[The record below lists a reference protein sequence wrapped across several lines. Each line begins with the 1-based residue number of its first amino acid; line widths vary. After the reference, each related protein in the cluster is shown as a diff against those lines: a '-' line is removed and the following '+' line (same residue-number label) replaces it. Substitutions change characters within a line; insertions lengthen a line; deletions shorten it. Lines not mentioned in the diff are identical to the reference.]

1 MIRLEQVHK
10 AFGGVPAIAGLDLEI
25 PAGSIFGLLGPNGA
39 GKTTLLRMI
48 MGLLQP
54 DSGRI
59 TLFERLA
66 PGEVEAARSTGYMP
80 QQLALYEGLSVAE
93 NIAFFGR
100 LYGVE
105 RRTLATRIDEVLR
118 RVELQRRRA
127 ALAGTLSGGMMRRAM
142 LASVLVHHPRL
153 LILDEPTAGVDP
165 VLRLRF
171 WAWFRQLAAEGL
183 TILVT
188 THHISEAAACE
199 QVVFL
204 REGRLLEQGS
214 PQALIE
220 RYGAADL
227 EAAFVAATHETPDAP
242 TPPHAP
248 GDGPHLEPLP

>member
-1 MIRLEQVHK
+1 
-10 AFGGVPAIAGLDLEI
+10 
-25 PAGSIFGLLGPNGA
+25 
-39 GKTTLLRMI
+39 
-48 MGLLQP
+48 
-54 DSGRI
+54 
-59 TLFERLA
+59 
-66 PGEVEAARSTGYMP
+66 
-80 QQLALYEGLSVAE
+80 QLALYEGLSVEE

-100 LYGVE
+100 LYGVDG
-105 RRTLATRIDEVLR
+105 RTLSRRIDEVLE
-118 RVELQRRRA
+118 RVELRRRRK

-142 LASVLVHHPRL
+142 LASVLVHEPRL

-171 WAWFRQLAAEGL
+171 WGWFRRLVGEGL

-204 REGRLLEQGS
+204 REGRLMEQGP
-214 PQALIE
+214 PQVLIE

-227 EAAFVAATHETPDAP
+227 EAAFVAATHEAPEAP

-248 GDGPHLEPLP
+248 GDGRHLEPAP